1 LYFKG
6 KKGGSERQ
14 MSRRRGKMEISNN
27 QSWYVNPNNR
37 QVTSNLK
44 NTVIKDREAFNGS
57 MQNLLNPVEDLA
69 QVLRTPIKL
78 ADRYSL
84 NRQSNSINI
93 SSGMRIAV
101 NDGHILT
108 VKPQGVEVSGG
119 NNPYDTEAYQKAQ
132 KMADSLSTLLRNAC
146 GNMHTVAYSQE
157 EYAKWTEGVSDVMGY
172 LGIDTS
178 KDFTVNG
185 MKYKRNENGWY
196 ESQADSEAN
205 AAYEKLKANNRTYI
219 FADEKTKKQ
228 IAYISNYY
236 LEHTTERLKSAWQ
249 ETLEETGVNPFP
261 QGFSSTLSQ
270 LAMEQDFATGGND
283 DIFGSDLESNI
294 AAVRKITERLENP
307 LSTLSERNA
316 EFVANEKKFYTALL
330 SKLA

>member
-1 LYFKG
+1 
-6 KKGGSERQ
+6 
-14 MSRRRGKMEISNN
+14 MDISNN

-44 NTVIKDREAFNGS
+44 NTAIKDREAFNGS
-57 MQNLLNPVEDLA
+57 MQRLLKPVENLA

-78 ADRYSL
+78 AEKSSI
-84 NRQSNSINI
+84 NRQSNTINI
-93 SSGMRIAV
+93 AAGMRIAV
-101 NDGHILT
+101 NDGHVLT

-119 NNPYDTEAYQKAQ
+119 NDPYDTEAYLKAQ
-132 KMADSLSTLLRNAC
+132 RMADSLATLLHNAC
-146 GNMHTVAYSQE
+146 GVMKTVAYSQE
-157 EYAKWTEGVSDVMGY
+157 EYARWTEGVSDVMGY

-185 MKYKRNENGWY
+185 MKYSRNERGWY
-196 ESQADSEAN
+196 ESQANREAKD
-205 AAYEKLKANNRTYI
+205 AYEMLKANNRTYT
-219 FADEKTKKQ
+219 FADEKTRSQ

-236 LEHTTERLKSAWQ
+236 LENTTETLKTAWQ
-249 ETLEETGVNPFP
+249 KTLEETGVNPFP

-283 DIFGSDLESNI
+283 DIFDSDLESNI
-294 AAVRKITERLENP
+294 AAVRKIVDP
-307 LSTLSERNA
+307 LHAVSEQNA

-330 SKLA
+330 SNLV